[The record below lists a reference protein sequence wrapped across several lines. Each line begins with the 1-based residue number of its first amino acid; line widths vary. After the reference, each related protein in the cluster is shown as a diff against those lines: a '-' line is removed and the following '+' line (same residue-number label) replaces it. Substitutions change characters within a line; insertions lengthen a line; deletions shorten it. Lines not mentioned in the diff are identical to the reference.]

1 VPNRANAIVVGDFNG
16 DCLPDVAVS
25 APASRG
31 PAAGTLYVF
40 FGLADGG
47 LETAR
52 SLPPHEG
59 GGENLATLG
68 PVSTPRALANSDT
81 GNGDAVF
88 VYGDASQH

>member
-1 VPNRANAIVVGDFNG
+1 VTEVPSRAEPPLGG
-16 DCLPDVAVS
+16 PRT
-25 APASRG
+25 PRSR
-31 PAAGTLYVF
+31 TTV
-40 FGLADGG
+40 GG

-59 GGENLATLG
+59 GGGNLATLG

-81 GNGDAVF
+81 GYIDVDGGNGDAVF